1 MDSFYNLY
9 CRLLLL
15 SLALAITPLAA
26 LAQEQNHAN
35 DPTGIWLSPETN
47 TADHVIINI
56 FHSDG
61 TFSGDFQGEDA
72 FVPGNE
78 NPGYQIVSQ
87 EQGLWQKT
95 GPKTLA
101 ATFFAMEYNDDGSFY
116 AIDKVRLSGV
126 LNGSGNE
133 MDLTASGGR
142 FDLNGNLLP
151 GSAFQG
157 GTAHFVRQRLEFQ

>member
-1 MDSFYNLY
+1 MDSFHNLY

-15 SLALAITPLAA
+15 SLALAITPMAV

-35 DPTGIWLSPETN
+35 DPTGVWLGSGAAGPLILN
-47 TADHVIINI
+47 V

-61 TFSGDFQGEDA
+61 TFSGDFQGESA
-72 FVPGNE
+72 FIPGND
-78 NPGYQIVSQ
+78 NPGYQITSP
-87 EQGLWQKT
+87 EEGLWQKT
-95 GPKTLA
+95 GAKTFA
-101 ATFFAMEYNDDGSFY
+101 GTFFAMEYNNDDGSLY
-116 AIDKVRLSGV
+116 AVDKVRLTGV

-133 MDLTASGGR
+133 MDLMASGGR

-157 GTAHFVRQRLEFQ
+157 RTAHFVRQRLEFQ